1 MSGDFTWKVSD
12 CEELS
17 GGHSQW
23 GWGGYFD
30 LNIYDF
36 IYLLSRQ
43 TRKDFLLDL
52 CLINKRNDV
61 FFESILVIQDI
72 KIIKRTF

>member
-17 GGHSQW
+17 GGHSLW

>member
-1 MSGDFTWKVSD
+1 MSGEFTWKVSD

-17 GGHSQW
+17 GGHSQG